1 MISTIGKTISCR
13 AAVCWQPNQ
22 RLTIETVQVE
32 PPKKNEVRI
41 KIVAT
46 GICRSDAHII
56 DRNENGPSNRFPLI
70 LGHEAAGIIESVGE
84 DVNQFVPGDHVI
96 PTLMQQCKNCHF
108 CNNKSVNLCLN
119 YNILKSYV
127 MEDGTSRFK
136 CKGQTIYHF
145 MGTSTFSEY
154 TVCHK
159 NAVAKINPKADLTKC
174 CIIGCSVL
182 TGYGSVVNLAEVTQF
197 TTCAIWGLGGIGFAV
212 ALACRERKPRRL
224 IGIDINEEK
233 FELAKNYGF
242 TELINPLKLKEP
254 IEDYLMK
261 EGGVDYAFEC
271 IGNNIALK
279 DAYASLS
286 IWGRLICVGIPLN
299 DDSLTVKPVQL
310 LLGRRIISGII
321 GGFKAIDGVQTLIEK
336 YVNNELKV
344 DSFITTRL
352 KLQDINKGFELLN
365 NGKTIRTV
373 IDM

>member
-1 MISTIGKTISCR
+1 MTSTTGKTISCR

-22 RLTIETVQVE
+22 QLTIETVQVE
-32 PPKKNEVRI
+32 PPKRNEVRI

-56 DRNENGPSNRFPLI
+56 ERNENGSSNKYPLI

-84 DVNQFVPGDHVI
+84 DVTQFVPGDHVI
-96 PTLMQQCKNCHF
+96 PMLMQQCKNCHF
-108 CNNKSVNLCLN
+108 CKNKSVNLCLN
-119 YNILKSYV
+119 YNILKSHV

-145 MGTSTFSEY
+145 IGTSTFSEY
-154 TVCHK
+154 TVCHQ

-174 CIIGCSVL
+174 CIIGCSII
-182 TGYGSVVNLAEVTQF
+182 TGYGSVVNLAEVTPE

-224 IGIDINEEK
+224 IGIDINEDK

-271 IGNNIALK
+271 IGNNSALK

-286 IWGRLICVGIPLN
+286 IWGRLICVGISLH

-321 GGFKAIDGVQTLIEK
+321 GGFKAIDGVQMLIEK
-336 YVNNELKV
+336 YVNNELNV

-352 KLQDINKGFELLN
+352 KLEDINKGFGLLN